1 DSNVPSSGADLC
13 DERRQS
19 ARSGA
24 LALSGAPDSTV
35 VELKGYPIIENS
47 IVLIEIGLNSEN
59 SLTSSFTS

>member
-1 DSNVPSSGADLC
+1 VPSSGADLC

-35 VELKGYPIIENS
+35 VELKGYPVVLTQMKARRKDWMTCLLPV
-47 IVLIEIGLNSEN
+47 IVALR
-59 SLTSSFTS
+59 SL